1 MAKKDFTF
9 TRRAALPL
17 CAAVLAVV
25 ALAVVLVP
33 SGWVVFLLA
42 GWIWFVLPGVVVV
55 RRLYRDTPAAAGLGW
70 LWGGPSG
77 YALSSLLLLGARV
90 LGLRG
95 VWVLIICPAI
105 AMVIAWRLP
114 SLGPGLRV
122 PRFSGRDVLAS
133 ALLIILAV
141 GVVALPFSRVG
152 ADLPEG
158 RAYRVYFTADFV
170 WAMAVTAELSKGD
183 TIPANQF
190 LAGESMH
197 YYWMSYLLPSLGYR
211 ALDRQ
216 VRLDRLLLVNSL
228 LMGVMFMAFFYGL
241 ARHITASRA
250 AAAVGCTFSLLFTS
264 LEGLYLI
271 CRLIIKGESL
281 GLVRICNIDALSRWF
296 LRSLP
301 VDGLQRMLFYQPHHQ
316 LGYALGFI
324 CLLVMVHQ
332 WQRPRIAAGAFAGAA
347 LGCAS
352 LASPISAL
360 ILGTTAVVIGG
371 LSILRQRA
379 WRLGLWSAAAAA
391 LSIGIAITLIYL
403 LHYVAPGRLLLHI
416 RANPQAMRN
425 PLIALA
431 VSIGPIVLAA
441 LPGAWLLIRHARW
454 EKVIWVMAA
463 VVISLLFYFYVDV
476 RGHQF
481 VYVGWRAGHI
491 IFLTLA
497 GVVGVGVHFLV
508 LRACRSQHP
517 REIKKILPRRLVW
530 IGFFAICALIAAP
543 TTAIDIYNTQD
554 IYNRAKIKKIHWTL
568 ILSHDELKA
577 LEWLRR
583 STPPDAIVQVE
594 PTVRDPETWAYV
606 PAFAERR
613 MAAGIPLSMVPLKPY
628 QTASERVR
636 EIYMSTD
643 PKFIANRSQQLGIDY
658 LVIGHKERVAYPQL
672 ENILDAHINTFPR
685 VFKNDA
691 LAVYAVS
698 RRAKSI
704 SKWTHSY

>member
-9 TRRAALPL
+9 IRGVVLPL
-17 CAAVLAVV
+17 CAASLAVV

-33 SGWVVFLLA
+33 TWWVVFLLA
-42 GWIWFVLPGVVVV
+42 AWIWFVLPGVVAV
-55 RRLYRDTPAAAGLGW
+55 RRLYRDTPSAAGLGW
-70 LWGGPSG
+70 LWGGPIG
-77 YALSSLLLLGARV
+77 YLFSSLLVLGARA
-90 LGLRG
+90 LGFQG
-95 VWVLIICPAI
+95 VWVVVIGPAI

-122 PRFSGRDVLAS
+122 PRFGRRDVLAA

-141 GVVALPFSRVG
+141 GVVALPFSHVG

-170 WAMAVTAELSKGD
+170 WTMAVAAELSKGD
-183 TIPANQF
+183 TIPVNQF

-197 YYWMSYLLPSLGYR
+197 YYWMSYLLPSLEYR
-211 ALDRQ
+211 ALGRQ
-216 VRLDRLLLVNSL
+216 IRLDRLLLVNSL
-228 LMGVMFMAFFYGL
+228 LIGAMFMAFFYGL
-241 ARHITASRA
+241 ARHITASRVA
-250 AAAVGCTFSLLFTS
+250 ASIGCTFSLLFTS

-296 LRSLP
+296 LRALP

-324 CLLVMVHQ
+324 CLLVIVHQ

-347 LGCAS
+347 LACAS
-352 LASPISAL
+352 LTSPISAL
-360 ILGTTAVVIGG
+360 ILGTITVVIGG

-379 WRLGLWSAAAAA
+379 WRVGLWSAAAAA
-391 LSIGIAITLIYL
+391 VSIGIAITLIYL

-416 RANPQAMRN
+416 RPNPQAMRN
-425 PLIALA
+425 PLIGLA

-454 EKVIWVMAA
+454 EKFIWIMAA

-491 IFLTLA
+491 LFLTLA

-508 LRACRSQHP
+508 LRASRSQHP
-517 REIKKILPRRLVW
+517 QKIQRMIPRRLGWV
-530 IGFFAICALIAAP
+530 GFFAICALIAAP

-554 IYNRAKIKKIHWTL
+554 IYNRAKTKKTHWTL
-568 ILSHDELKA
+568 ILSRDELKA

-613 MAAGIPLSMVPLKPY
+613 MAAGLPLSMVPLKPY
-628 QTASERVR
+628 QTASERVK
-636 EIYMSTD
+636 EIYLSTD

-658 LVIGHKERVAYPQL
+658 LVVGNKERVAYPQL
-672 ENILDAHINTFPR
+672 ENLLETNTNVFQR

-691 LAVYAVS
+691 LSVYAVS

-704 SKWTHSY
+704 GKWVHSY

>member
-9 TRRAALPL
+9 IRGVGLPLGAAAL
-17 CAAVLAVV
+17 AVFVM
-25 ALAVVLVP
+25 AVVLVP
-33 SGWVVFLLA
+33 SWWVVFLLA
-42 GWIWFVLPGVVVV
+42 AGIWFVLPGVVVV

-70 LWGGPSG
+70 LWGGPIG

-90 LGLRG
+90 LGFRG
-95 VWVLIICPAI
+95 VWLVIICPAI
-105 AMVIAWRLP
+105 AMIIAWQLP
-114 SLGPGLRV
+114 SLGPGLWV
-122 PRFSGRDVLAS
+122 PRFGRRDVLAA

-141 GVVALPFSRVG
+141 GVVALPFSHVG
-152 ADLPEG
+152 ADLPDG

-170 WAMAVTAELSKGD
+170 WTMAVVGELSKGD

-197 YYWMSYLLPSLGYR
+197 YYWMSYLLPSLEYC
-211 ALDRQ
+211 ALGRQ
-216 VRLDRLLLVNSL
+216 IRLDRLLLVNSL
-228 LMGVMFMAFFYGL
+228 LIGVMFMAFFYGM

-250 AAAVGCTFSLLFTS
+250 AASIGCTFSLLFTS

-271 CRLIIKGESL
+271 FRLAIRGQPL
-281 GLVRICNIDALSRWF
+281 GLVRMHNIDAMSRWF
-296 LRSLP
+296 LQSLP

-324 CLLVMVHQ
+324 CLLVIVHQ
-332 WQRPRIAAGAFAGAA
+332 WRRPRIAAGAFAGALLA
-347 LGCAS
+347 CAF

-360 ILGTTAVVIGG
+360 ILGTLTAVTGG

-379 WRLGLWSAAAAA
+379 WRVGLWSAAAAA
-391 LSIGIAITLIYL
+391 VPIGMAMTLIYL
-403 LHYVAPGRLLLHI
+403 LHYVAPGRLMLKI
-416 RANPQAMRN
+416 GANPLAMKN
-425 PLIALA
+425 PFIALA

-441 LPGAWLLIRHARW
+441 LPGAWLLIRHARG

-463 VVISLLFYFYVDV
+463 VVISLLFYFFVDV
-476 RGHQF
+476 RDHQF

-491 IFLTLA
+491 IFITLA
-497 GVVGVGVHFLV
+497 GVVGVGVHFLL
-508 LRACRSQHP
+508 LRAGRGKHP
-517 REIKKILPRRLVW
+517 QRIKRMISRRLGWV
-530 IGFFAICALIAAP
+530 GFFATCALIAAP
-543 TTAIDIYNTQD
+543 TTVIDIYNTQD
-554 IYNRAKIKKIHWTL
+554 IYNRGKIQKIHWTL
-568 ILSHDELKA
+568 ILPRDELEA

-594 PTVRDPETWAYV
+594 PYVRDPETWAYV

-613 MAAGIPLSMVPLKPY
+613 MAAGIPLSMVPLAPY
-628 QTASERVR
+628 HIASERVR

-643 PKFIANRSQQLGIDY
+643 PKFIANRSQELGIDY
-658 LVIGHKERVAYPQL
+658 LVVGHKERMAYPKL
-672 ENILDAHINTFPR
+672 KNILETNINAFQR

-691 LAVYAVS
+691 LSVYAVS

-704 SKWTHSY
+704 GKWVHSY